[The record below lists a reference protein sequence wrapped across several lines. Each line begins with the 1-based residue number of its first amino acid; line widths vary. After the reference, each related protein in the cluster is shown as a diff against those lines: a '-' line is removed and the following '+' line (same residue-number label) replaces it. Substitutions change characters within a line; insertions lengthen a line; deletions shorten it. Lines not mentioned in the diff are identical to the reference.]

1 MKTHFE
7 FSRQKSKI
15 LNFKGVGNLEH
26 AKSCGKLI
34 LKPEKAELTINW
46 AIIKRADIIRDEIIV
61 EP

>member
-1 MKTHFE
+1 MNFRAKNL
-7 FSRQKSKI
+7 KI

-34 LKPEKAELTINW
+34 LKPVKAELTINW